1 MATVNNGEFTISR
14 VSMEKVLEGT
24 PCGSAIC
31 FSIKTLIT
39 QNWLFL
45 VIIFLMFFSS
55 LVFFQGVSR
64 KTHDTSK
71 GVESDSTR
79 KITLKKVKLEILK
92 VICPKGAEV
101 LLQKVA

>member
-1 MATVNNGEFTISR
+1 MATVNNGEFTRSH
-14 VSMEKVLEGT
+14 VSMEKVLEGM

-45 VIIFLMFFSS
+45 VIFLMFFCS

-71 GVESDSTR
+71 GVERDSTR
-79 KITLKKVKLEILK
+79 KITLKKVKLQILK